1 MTVHQSPIR
10 LEAALKAT
18 GRAVYE
24 AETLMPGMLHAAL
37 IEAPI
42 ARGRLL
48 GLDADAARALPG
60 FTDLVSHGEAQA
72 LKPSGAIALIRE
84 PAIHFAGQPLGLMV
98 ADTLQQAEACARAV
112 RLDLAPEPPVTAID
126 QALDTAFAPDL
137 VGRYP
142 AASRRG
148 DAAAALATSH
158 LVVRQRYD
166 TAVNNHHPMEPH
178 SVVCAWD
185 GDRVVVHTGTQ
196 AIFATQRVVAHGF
209 QIPAEQ
215 VRVVSR
221 FMGGGFGC
229 KGPLWWPWMMWA
241 ILASRRTARPVRLEL
256 TRAQLFNLVGRRQET
271 VQDLALGFDADG
283 RLTAIDHTVLGQT
296 ATHGDYSD
304 GTARTSRYLYA
315 CPNVTTGHRI
325 VRTNEPLPIPMRA
338 PGVAPG
344 TFALES
350 ALDEAAETLG
360 IDPVELRVLNF
371 ADRDPDAD
379 KPWSSN
385 GLLDCYRVAAERFGW
400 AARPAPGSAQDGR
413 WRIGVGMA
421 SSVYPVHRQPCRVK
435 VRIDAGAGLLLIQCG
450 TQDFGQGLY
459 TAIGQMAAEG
469 LGVAMDQVR
478 VELGDTDLPEGP
490 YTGGSMVTASF
501 APAVEDAVAILRV
514 RLAELAAA
522 DDASPLAGA
531 SPDDLVFEGG
541 LVRSRTR
548 NAAESLAELMVRL
561 APRGLEAEGAATLP
575 DAQPFSANGYG
586 AIFVEVGVDPDLGE
600 VRVRRVVAAFA
611 AGRILNAQLAHS
623 QYVGGLIGGI
633 GMALHEQ
640 VDTDKAT
647 GRIVGDNFADY
658 LIPTHADMPEFD
670 VIMLAEDDPL
680 LPGGIKGI
688 GMLGSAGIQAAI
700 ANAVHDAVGRR
711 VRRLPIRIEDI
722 LGPSPD

>member
-1 MTVHQSPIR
+1 MTVHRSPVR
-10 LEAALKAT
+10 LEAALKVT
-18 GRAVYE
+18 GRAIYE
-24 AETLMPGMLHAAL
+24 AETPMPGMLHAAL

-48 GLDADAARALPG
+48 GIDAEPARHLPG
-60 FTDLVSHGEAQA
+60 FADLVSHAEAQA
-72 LKPSGAIALIRE
+72 LKPSGTVALIRE
-84 PAIHFAGQPLGLMV
+84 PRIHFAGQPLGLV
-98 ADTLQQAEACARAV
+98 IAETLQEAAACARAV
-112 RLDLAPEPPVTAID
+112 RLDLAREPAITAMD
-126 QALDTAFAPDL
+126 QALDTAFAPDA
-137 VGRYP
+137 VGRFP
-142 AASRRG
+142 AATQRG
-148 DAAAALATSH
+148 DAAAALANSH
-158 LVVRQRYD
+158 LVVRRRYD

-196 AIFATQRVVAHGF
+196 AIFATQRIVAHGF
-209 QIPAEQ
+209 QIPPEQ

-241 ILASRRTARPVRLEL
+241 LLASKRTGRPVRLEL
-256 TRAQLFNLVGRRQET
+256 TRAQLFTLVGRRQET

-283 RLTAIDHTVLGQT
+283 RLTAIDHQVLGQT

-304 GTARTSRYLYA
+304 GTARTSRSLYA
-315 CPNVTTGHRI
+315 CANVTTGHQI

-350 ALDEAAETLG
+350 AMDEAAEALG
-360 IDPVELRVLNF
+360 IDPVELRVRNY
-371 ADRDPDAD
+371 AERDLDAD

-385 GLLDCYRVAAERFGW
+385 GLLDCYRTAAERFGW
-400 AARPAPGSAQDGR
+400 GRRSTGSRDGR
-413 WRIGVGMA
+413 WLIGVGMA

-435 VRIDAGAGLLLIQCG
+435 VRIDADAGLLVQCG

-459 TAIGQMAAEG
+459 TAIGQFAADG
-469 LGVAMDQVR
+469 LGVAMDKVQ

-501 APAVEDAVAILRV
+501 APAVEDAVATLRA
-514 RLAELAAA
+514 RLSELAAA
-522 DDASPLAGA
+522 DEASPLAGVA
-531 SPDDLVFEGG
+531 AEDLVFEAG

-548 NAAESLAELMVRL
+548 NAAESLADLMARL
-561 APRGLEAEGAATLP
+561 APDGLEAEGAATLP
-575 DAQPFSANGYG
+575 ESQPFSANGYG

-611 AGRILNAQLAHS
+611 AGRVLNAQLAHS

-640 VDTDKAT
+640 VDTDRAT

-658 LIPTHADMPEFD
+658 LIPTHADMPEFE
-670 VIMLAEDDPL
+670 VLMLDEDDPL

-700 ANAVHDAVGRR
+700 ASAIHHAVGKR
-711 VRRLPIRIEDI
+711 VRHLPIRIEDVI
-722 LGPSPD
+722 GQSS

>member
-1 MTVHQSPIR
+1 VTVHQSPVR
-10 LEAALKAT
+10 LEAALKVT
-18 GRAVYE
+18 GRAIYE
-24 AETLMPGMLHAAL
+24 AETPMPGMLQAAL

-48 GLDADAARALPG
+48 GIDDRPARHLPG
-60 FTDLVSHGEAQA
+60 FAGLVSHVEAQV
-72 LKPSGAIALIRE
+72 LKPSGTVALIRG
-84 PAIHFAGQPLGLMV
+84 PAIHFAGQPLGLV
-98 ADTLQQAEACARAV
+98 VGETLQEAEACARAV
-112 RLDLAPEPPVTAID
+112 RLDLAPEPAITAMD
-126 QALDTAFAPDL
+126 QALDTAFAPDV
-137 VGRYP
+137 VGRFP
-142 AASRRG
+142 AATQRG
-148 DAAAALATSH
+148 DAAAALANSH
-158 LVVRQRYD
+158 LVVRHRYD

-178 SVVCAWD
+178 SVVCGWN

-196 AIFATQRVVAHGF
+196 AIFATQRIVAHAF
-209 QIPAEQ
+209 QIPPEQ

-229 KGPLWWPWMMWA
+229 KGPLWWPWMIWA
-241 ILASRRTARPVRLEL
+241 LLASKRTGRPVRLEL

-283 RLTAIDHTVLGQT
+283 RLTAIDHHVLGQT

-304 GTARTSRYLYA
+304 GTARTSRSLYA
-315 CPNVTTGHRI
+315 CANVTTGHRI

-344 TFALES
+344 TFALET
-350 ALDEAAETLG
+350 AMDEAAEALG
-360 IDPVELRVLNF
+360 IDPVELRVRNY
-371 ADRDPDAD
+371 AERDFDAD
-379 KPWSSN
+379 KSWSSN
-385 GLLDCYRVAAERFGW
+385 GLLDCYRAAAERFGW
-400 AARPAPGSAQDGR
+400 AQRSTSARDGR
-413 WRIGVGMA
+413 WRIGSGMA

-435 VRIDAGAGLLLIQCG
+435 VRIDADAGLLVQCG

-459 TAIGQMAAEG
+459 TAIGQLAADG
-469 LGVAMDQVR
+469 LGVAMDQVQ

-501 APAVEDAVAILRV
+501 APAVEDAVATLRA
-514 RLAELAAA
+514 RLSELAAA
-522 DDASPLAGA
+522 DEASPLAGA
-531 SPDDLVFEGG
+531 APEDLVFEAG
-541 LVRSRTR
+541 LVRSRSRTR
-548 NAAESLAELMVRL
+548 NAAENLADLMARL
-561 APRGLEAEGAATLP
+561 APDGLEAEGVATLP
-575 DAQPFSANGYG
+575 ESQPFSANGYG

-640 VDTDKAT
+640 VDTDRAT
-647 GRIVGDNFADY
+647 GRIVGDNLADY

-670 VIMLAEDDPL
+670 VLMLDEDDPL

-700 ANAVHDAVGRR
+700 ANAIHHAVGKR
-711 VRRLPIRIEDI
+711 VRHLPIRIEDVI
-722 LGPSPD
+722 GRSS

>member
-1 MTVHQSPIR
+1 MTVRQSPAR
-10 LEAALKAT
+10 LEAALKVT
-18 GRAVYE
+18 GRAIYE
-24 AETLMPGMLHAAL
+24 AETPMQGMLHAAL

-48 GLDADAARALPG
+48 GIDGGPARDLPG
-60 FTDLVSHGEAQA
+60 FADLVSHAEAQD
-72 LKPSGAIALIRE
+72 LKPSGTVALIRE
-84 PAIHFAGQPLGLMV
+84 PEIHFAGQPLGLVV
-98 ADTLQQAEACARAV
+98 AETLHEAEACARAV
-112 RLDLAPEPPVTAID
+112 RLDLASEPAITTMD
-126 QALDTAFAPDL
+126 QALDTAFAPDV
-137 VGRYP
+137 VGRFP
-142 AASRRG
+142 AATRRG
-148 DAAAALATSH
+148 DAHTALANSH
-158 LVVRQRYD
+158 LVVRHRYD

-196 AIFATQRVVAHGF
+196 AIFATQRIVAHGF
-209 QIPAEQ
+209 QIPPEQ

-241 ILASRRTARPVRLEL
+241 ILAAKRTRRPVRLEL
-256 TRAQLFNLVGRRQET
+256 TRAQLFTLVGRRQET

-283 RLTAIDHTVLGQT
+283 RLTAIDHHVLGQT

-304 GTARTSRYLYA
+304 GTARTSRSLYA
-315 CPNVTTGHRI
+315 CANVTTGHRI

-350 ALDEAAETLG
+350 AMDEAAEALG
-360 IDPVELRVLNF
+360 IDPVELRVRNY
-371 ADRDPDAD
+371 AERDLDAD

-385 GLLDCYRVAAERFGW
+385 GLLDCYRTAAERFGW
-400 AARPAPGSAQDGR
+400 TQRSTDARDGR
-413 WRIGVGMA
+413 WRIGSGMA

-435 VRIDAGAGLLLIQCG
+435 LRIDADAGLLVQCG

-459 TAIGQMAAEG
+459 TAIGQLAADG
-469 LGVAMDQVR
+469 VGVAMDQVK

-501 APAVEDAVAILRV
+501 APAVENAVATLRA
-514 RLAELAAA
+514 RLAELAAT
-522 DDASPLAGA
+522 DEASPLAGVA
-531 SPDDLVFEGG
+531 AEDIALDAG

-548 NAAESLAELMVRL
+548 NAAESLADLMARL
-561 APRGLEAEGAATLP
+561 APDGLEVEGVAKLP
-575 DAQPFSANGYG
+575 ESQPFSANGYG
-586 AIFVEVGVDPDLGE
+586 AIFVEVGVDPGLGE

-640 VDTDKAT
+640 VHTDRAT
-647 GRIVGDNFADY
+647 GRIVGDNLADY

-670 VIMLAEDDPL
+670 VLMLDEDDPL

-700 ANAVHDAVGRR
+700 ANAIHHAVGRR
-711 VRRLPIRIEDI
+711 VRHLPIRIEDVN
-722 LGPSPD
+722 GRSS

>member
-1 MTVHQSPIR
+1 MTIHQSPVR

-24 AETLMPGMLHAAL
+24 GETPMPGMLHAAL
-37 IEAPI
+37 IAAPI
-42 ARGRLL
+42 AKGRLN
-48 GLDADAARALPG
+48 GLDAGAARALPG
-60 FTDLVSHGEAQA
+60 FADLVGHAEAQA
-72 LKPSGAIALIRE
+72 LKPSGTAALIRE
-84 PAIHFAGQPLGLMV
+84 PAIHFAGQPLGLVV
-98 ADTLQQAEACARAV
+98 ADTLQEAEACARAV
-112 RLDLAPEPPVTAID
+112 RLDLAPEPAITAMD
-126 QALDTAFAPDL
+126 QALGAAFAPDL

-142 AASRRG
+142 SASQRG
-148 DAAAALATSH
+148 DAAAALAAAH
-158 LVVRQRYD
+158 LVVRHRYG

-185 GDRVVVHTGTQ
+185 GDSVTVHTGTQ
-196 AIFATQRVVAHGF
+196 AIFATQRIVAHGF

-241 ILASRRTARPVRLEL
+241 ILASKRAGRPVRLEL

-283 RLTAIDHTVLGQT
+283 RLTAIDHQVLGQT

-304 GTARTSRYLYA
+304 GTARTSRSLYA
-315 CPNVTTGHRI
+315 CANVTTGHRI

-344 TFALES
+344 TFALEC
-350 ALDEAAETLG
+350 AMDEAAEALG
-360 IDPVELRVLNF
+360 IDPVELRVRNY
-371 ADRDPDAD
+371 ADRDLDAD

-385 GLLDCYRVAAERFGW
+385 GLLDCYRTAAERFGW
-400 AARPAPGSAQDGR
+400 AGRPAPGTAADGR

-421 SSVYPVHRQPCRVK
+421 SSVYPVHRQPCRVNLRIEADGGLR
-435 VRIDAGAGLLLIQCG
+435 VRCG

-459 TAIGQMAAEG
+459 TSIGQLAAEG
-469 LGVAMDQVR
+469 LGVAMDKVR

-501 APAVEDAVAILRV
+501 APAVEAAVAILRA
-514 RLAELAAA
+514 RLVELAAA
-522 DDASPLAGA
+522 DEASPLAGA
-531 SPDDLVFEGG
+531 SADDLAFDGG

-548 NAAESLAELMVRL
+548 NVAESLAELVARR
-561 APRGLEAEGAATLP
+561 APDGLEAEGAATLP
-575 DAQPFSANGYG
+575 DTQPFSANGYG

-600 VRVRRVVAAFA
+600 MRVRRCVAAFA

-640 VDTDKAT
+640 VDTDRAT

-670 VIMLAEDDPL
+670 VVMLDEDDPL

-700 ANAVHDAVGRR
+700 ANAVHDAVGKR
-711 VRRLPIRIEDI
+711 VRRLPIRIEDVI
-722 LGPSPD
+722 G